1 MLRDEV
7 ANFIFKMAAQFPER
21 KDQLIFLINNYDMMI
36 SVYAERT
43 TATSQTSQELDDL
56 KQLLQSRIK
65 EYAAAELQVSF
76 GSMIA
81 WVKRTEREIQQAGAD
96 PSRVAVNESQVQQ
109 LVSAFARDWKPAIG
123 KINAGVMTTFSN
135 FMNGT
140 AILQAALTQLVM
152 TYGKFST
159 ILKQAPFKRPG
170 GWGPDLIDKH
180 HVMVEV
186 KKYKTTF

>member
-1 MLRDEV
+1 M

-21 KDQLIFLINNYDMMI
+21 KEQLIFLINNYDMMI
-36 SVYAERT
+36 SVYAERAAAT
-43 TATSQTSQELDDL
+43 TATSQELEDL
-56 KQLLQSRIK
+56 KQMLQSRIK
-65 EYAAAELQVSF
+65 EYAMAELQAAF

-81 WVKRTEREIQQAGAD
+81 WVKRTERELQQGPEA
-96 PSRVAVNESQVQQ
+96 VQVNESQVQQ
-109 LVSAFARDWKPAIG
+109 MVSAFARDWKPAIG

-140 AILQAALTQLVM
+140 AILQAALTQLVL
-152 TYGKFST
+152 TYDKFST
-159 ILKQAPFKRPG
+159 ILKTAPFKRPG